1 MLSIAVLEDNE
12 IVAEELIR
20 YLARPGRSVAG
31 YGTAAALL
39 AHMHS
44 SPPDIAIVDL
54 GLPDMDGLDVVRR
67 LRQISPDMGVIILTA
82 RSHRHDRSH
91 GYEAGSDVFLSK
103 PTNVRELDA
112 VVQNLADR
120 VLRLK
125 QEKDPFD
132 YVLQRGAMRI
142 RLASSP
148 WVTLTA
154 AEMRVLECLAQ
165 APSQELSNEA
175 LLLALEQHSRKAHET
190 SPEQARSNLAVQISR
205 LRSKMGQQSGQ
216 LIASVRGVGYHLTAK
231 IRISD

>member
-1 MLSIAVLEDNE
+1 M
-12 IVAEELIR
+12 
-20 YLARPGRSVAG
+20 
-31 YGTAAALL
+31 
-39 AHMHS
+39 
-44 SPPDIAIVDL
+44 
-54 GLPDMDGLDVVRR
+54 
-67 LRQISPDMGVIILTA
+67 
-82 RSHRHDRSH
+82 
-91 GYEAGSDVFLSK
+91 
-103 PTNVRELDA
+103 RELDA

-132 YVLQRGAMRI
+132 YVLQRAAMRI